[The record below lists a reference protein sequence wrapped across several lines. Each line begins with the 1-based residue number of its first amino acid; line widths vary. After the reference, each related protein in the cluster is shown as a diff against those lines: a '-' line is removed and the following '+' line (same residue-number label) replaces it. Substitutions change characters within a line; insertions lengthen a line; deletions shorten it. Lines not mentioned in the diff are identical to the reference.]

1 MWKAELKEKKED
13 NSSITFVVEF
23 SDGTDSFEKRY
34 VQVVGSISV
43 NRLKQEVVNSLS
55 DLNNLNDITL
65 GEITDVPVE
74 QTQEQADIAAFSES
88 YRQLQG
94 VQRAIDLG
102 LFVGNE
108 KQITDLRAQVKAD
121 FKPAYINRL

>member
-1 MWKAELKEKKED
+1 MWKAELKDKMD
-13 NSSITFVVEF
+13 NNSSITFVVEF
-23 SDGTDSFEKRY
+23 SDGTNSFEKKY
-34 VQVVGSISV
+34 VQVVGSVSV
-43 NRLKQEVVNSLS
+43 NRIKQEVANSLA
-55 DLNNLNDITL
+55 DLNNIKDIAL
-65 GEITDVPVE
+65 GEIKDAPLE
-74 QTQEQADIAAFSES
+74 QTQEQADIATFSES

-108 KQITDLRAQVKAD
+108 KQITDLRAKVKAD

>member
-1 MWKAELKEKKED
+1 MWKAELKDKMEN

-23 SDGTDSFEKRY
+23 SDGTNSFEKKY
-34 VQVVGSISV
+34 VQVVGSVSV
-43 NRLKQEVVNSLS
+43 NRIKQEVANSLA
-55 DLNNLNDITL
+55 DLNNIKDIAL
-65 GEITDVPVE
+65 GEIKDAPLE
-74 QTQEQADIAAFSES
+74 QTQEQADIATFSES

-108 KQITDLRAQVKAD
+108 KQITDLRAKVKAD